1 VGVFAI
7 KNGEWN
13 VVEYSEISKEMA
25 ERRDPKT
32 NELVF
37 NASNLCIFLFT
48 VKFLERCEKVMRET
62 KVHHIARKKI
72 PCADENG
79 NTIIP
84 KDNNG
89 VKVIWDLFSV
99 DEYNSW
105 SCSILISADYLRRCY
120 FWRLIGI

>member
-1 VGVFAI
+1 MGVFAK

-48 VKFLERCEKVMRET
+48 VDFLEKCEKYMRNL

-72 PCADENG
+72 PYVDENG
-79 NTIIP
+79 NTVMP
-84 KDNNG
+84 KENNG
-89 VKVIWDLFSV
+89 IKVIWDLL
-99 DEYNSW
+99 
-105 SCSILISADYLRRCY
+105 SIKL
-120 FWRLIGI
+120 